1 MATLTTPIKASLQ
14 TGYSSPRFVL
24 KAGDTLPVIRVQIVS
39 TFGAA
44 DLTDAVVTFRWWPA
58 GCGCQAPEMVFE
70 AVATIEDAPK
80 GIVSYAWVNGDTD
93 VPNTYACE
101 WVVEQGGKQFTAP
114 NDSAVELLI
123 LPRY

>member
-1 MATLTTPIKASLQ
+1 MATLTTPIKAALQ

-44 DLTDAVVTFRWWPA
+44 DLTDAVVTFRWWAA
-58 GCGCQAPEMVFE
+58 GCGCVAPEVVFGAE
-70 AVATIEDAPK
+70 ATIEDAPK
-80 GIVSYAWVNGDTD
+80 GIVSYAWVAGDTD
-93 VPNTYACE
+93 VPGTYACE
-101 WVVEQGGKQFTAP
+101 WVVEQDGKQFTAP

>member
-1 MATLTTPIKASLQ
+1 MATLTTPIKAALQ

-24 KAGDTLPVIRVQIVS
+24 KAGDTLPVIRAQIVS

-44 DLTDAVVTFRWWPA
+44 NLTDAVVTFRWWPA
-58 GCGCQAPEMVFE
+58 GCGCVAPEVVYE
-70 AVATIEDAPK
+70 AEATIEDAPK
-80 GIVSYAWVNGDTD
+80 GIVSYAWVAGDTD
-93 VPNTYACE
+93 VPGTYACE
-101 WVVEQGGKQFTAP
+101 WVVEQDGKQFTAP

>member
-1 MATLTTPIKASLQ
+1 MATLTTPITVTLQ

-24 KAGDTLPVIRVQIVS
+24 KAGDTLPVIRAQIDS

-44 DLTDAVVTFRWWPA
+44 DLTGAVVTFRWWPA
-58 GCGCQAPEMVFE
+58 GCGCQAPEVVFE
-70 AVATIEDAPK
+70 AVATIENAPK
-80 GIVSYAWVNGDTD
+80 GIVSYAWAAGDTD
-93 VPNTYACE
+93 VPGTYACE

-114 NDSAVELLI
+114 NDGDVELVI

>member
-1 MATLTTPIKASLQ
+1 MATLTTPIKAALQ

-24 KAGDTLPVIRVQIVS
+24 KVGDTLPVIRVQIVS

-58 GCGCQAPEMVFE
+58 GCGCVTPEVVYE
-70 AVATIEDAPK
+70 AEATIEDAPK
-80 GIVSYAWVNGDTD
+80 GIVSYAWVAGDTD
-93 VPNTYACE
+93 IADTYACE
-101 WVVEQGGKQFTAP
+101 WVVEQDGKQFTAP

>member
-58 GCGCQAPEMVFE
+58 GCGCVAPEVVLE

-80 GIVSYAWVNGDTD
+80 GIVSYAWVAGDTD
-93 VPNTYACE
+93 VPSTYACE

>member
-1 MATLTTPIKASLQ
+1 MATLTTPIKAALQ

-44 DLTDAVVTFRWWPA
+44 NLTDAVVTFRWWPA
-58 GCGCQAPEMVFE
+58 GCGCVAPEVVYE
-70 AVATIEDAPK
+70 AEAIIEDAPK
-80 GIVSYAWVNGDTD
+80 GIVSYAWVAGDTD
-93 VPNTYACE
+93 IADTYACE
-101 WVVEQGGKQFTAP
+101 WVVEQDGKQFTAP

>member
-1 MATLTTPIKASLQ
+1 MATLTTPIKVALQ

-24 KAGDTLPVIRVQIVS
+24 KAGDTLPVIRVQINS
-39 TFGAA
+39 TFSAA
-44 DLTDAVVTFRWWPA
+44 DLTGAVVTFRRWPA
-58 GCGCQAPEMVFE
+58 SCGCQAPEVVVE

-80 GIVSYAWVNGDTD
+80 GIVSYAWTAGDTD
-93 VPNTYACE
+93 VPGNYACE

-114 NDSAVELLI
+114 NDGDVELVI

>member
-14 TGYSSPRFVL
+14 TGYSSPRFTL
-24 KAGDTLPVIRVQIVS
+24 KAGDTLPVIRAQVVS

-58 GCGCQAPEMVFE
+58 GCGCVAPEVVFE
-70 AVATIEDAPK
+70 ALATIENAPK
-80 GIVSYAWVNGDTD
+80 GIVSYAWVSGDTD
-93 VPNTYACE
+93 APGTFACE
-101 WVVEQGGKQFTAP
+101 WVVEQGGKQYTAP